1 MPPYTYDA
9 YDQSP
14 YDAPY
19 VRPFVIPPHI
29 MHAYN
34 KYDSELYM
42 RPYTSNDRHG
52 FDTGEPLDMDDS

>member
-19 VRPFVIPPHI
+19 AGPFVIPPHI
-29 MHAYN
+29 MHAHN
-34 KYDSELYM
+34 KSDTDLYM
-42 RPYTSNDRHG
+42 HPHLSGDRHG
-52 FDTGEPLDMDDS
+52 FDPGESLDMDDS